1 MSNMEYIYLSLI
13 FVPIVV
19 AGLIYLFNNS
29 TFRKAIVFLMSA
41 MLFVFTIFVILQGD
55 REIKLSHTLN
65 FALEYLITFADYF
78 LLAVIFLIAL
88 KLRNKLISLLAVL
101 QFVLMFVFELKAGK
115 LEVENTFYVDHLTLI
130 MLMLINVI
138 GPLIS
143 IFALSYMDDHE
154 KHLHVKK
161 SKQNVF
167 FAVIMLFLGAMNGLV
182 LADNLL
188 WVYFFWEVTTLCSF
202 LLISHDGNEESIK
215 NATRALLLNS
225 LGGLSFVLG
234 IIFMYY
240 KSGNIAL
247 SEIIRSQDS
256 SILMIPIAFLA
267 LAGFTKSAQFPFQSW
282 LLGAMVAPTP
292 VSALLHSSTMV
303 KAGVYLILRLSPV
316 YIDTWLSRIIA
327 ILGAFTF
334 VAAAL
339 LAIFQTNAKRIL
351 AYSTI
356 SNLGLIIAL
365 ASIANVYSIYAAA
378 LLIVLH
384 GVSKALL
391 FLCVGSIEQGIGS
404 RNVEDMDGIKYKMPT
419 VAFLTLL
426 GSVSMLLPPFG
437 VLITK
442 WIAIEVA
449 TQNIVSML
457 EIILGSAFT
466 VVFWT
471 KFIGKILSDGK
482 DTKRIEV
489 FEALRHIPLIVIS
502 VLVVLLSVFMIQFT
516 NLFIVP
522 FFKSSFARYS
532 EVSVRELESFYIKD
546 FFGFNP
552 FIFFGILVLTIIA
565 GIVLYR
571 LLKPKRYVK
580 VYMSCENDDNFSF
593 RSEKDE
599 PIDAEFKNYYFET
612 LIKENNI
619 TLISNI
625 ISIALIAIM
634 FGVILK

>member
-1 MSNMEYIYLSLI
+1 MEYIYLALI
-13 FVPIVV
+13 FVPIIAAAFV
-19 AGLIYLFNNS
+19 YLFNNN

-41 MLFVFTIFVILQGD
+41 VLVVLMVFAILQGD
-55 REIKLSHTLN
+55 REVKLSHSLSV
-65 FALEYLITFADYF
+65 ALEYLITFADYF
-78 LLAVIFLIAL
+78 LLAVIFLIGI
-88 KLRNKLISLLAVL
+88 KLRNNLISLLAAL
-101 QFVLMFVFELKAGK
+101 QFVFMFVFEFRAGK
-115 LEVENTFYVDHLTLI
+115 LEVESVFYVDHLTFI

-138 GPLIS
+138 GVLIS
-143 IFALSYMDDHE
+143 IFALSYMDEHE
-154 KHLHVKK
+154 KHLHLEK
-161 SKQNVF
+161 SRQNVF
-167 FAVIMLFLGAMNGLV
+167 FGVIMLFLGAMNGLV
-182 LADNLL
+182 LSNNIL
-188 WVYFFWEVTTLCSF
+188 WVYFFWEITTLCSF
-202 LLISHDGNEESIK
+202 LLISHDQNEESIK

-225 LGGLSFVLG
+225 VGGLSFVLG

-240 KSGNIAL
+240 KSGAISL
-247 SEIIRSQDS
+247 SEIIKSQDS
-256 SILMIPIAFLA
+256 AILMIPVAFLA

-316 YIDTWLSRIIA
+316 YIDTWLSNIIA
-327 ILGAFTF
+327 VLGAFTF

-365 ASIANVYSIYAAA
+365 SSIANVYSIYAAA
-378 LLIVLH
+378 LLIILH

-404 RNVEDMDGIKYKMPT
+404 RNIEDMDGIKYKMPL
-419 VAFLTLL
+419 AAYLTLL
-426 GSVSMLLPPFG
+426 GSISMLLLPFG

-442 WIAIEVA
+442 WIAIEVS
-449 TQNIVSML
+449 TQNIVAML
-457 EIILGSAFT
+457 EIIFGSAFT

-482 DTKRIEV
+482 DTKRIEY
-489 FEALRHIPLIVIS
+489 FEALRHLPLMAISIFVIIVS
-502 VLVVLLSVFMIQFT
+502 AFMVQFT
-516 NLFIVP
+516 NVFVVP
-522 FFKSSFARYS
+522 FFKSAFARFS
-532 EVSVRELESFYIKD
+532 GVSSRGLKELYIKD

-552 FIFFGILVLTIIA
+552 FVFFGILVV
-565 GIVLYR
+565 GIVTGVILYR
-571 LLKPKRYVK
+571 LLRPKRYVR

-593 RSEKDE
+593 RAEKDKPVE
-599 PIDAEFKNYYFET
+599 FEFKNYYFDT
-612 LIKENNI
+612 LVRENNI

>member
-1 MSNMEYIYLSLI
+1 MVNIYLLLI
-13 FVPIVV
+13 FLPMIAALFVY
-19 AGLIYLFNNS
+19 LINNS
-29 TFRKAIVFLMSA
+29 NFRKAIVFLMSA
-41 MLFVFTIFVILQGD
+41 VLISASIYSISQGD
-55 REIKLSHTLN
+55 RLLRLSHSLN

-78 LLAVIFLIAL
+78 LLAIIFLIGTKL
-88 KLRNKLISLLAVL
+88 KNKLISLLAIL
-101 QFVLMFVFELKAGK
+101 QFVFMFVFEFKVGK
-115 LEVENTFYVDHLTLI
+115 LEVENIFFVDHLSFI
-130 MLMLINVI
+130 MLLLINII
-138 GPLIS
+138 GPLIA
-143 IFALSYMDDHE
+143 IFALSYMDEHE
-154 KHLHVKK
+154 KHLHLEK
-161 SKQNVF
+161 SRQNIF
-167 FAVIMLFLGAMNGLV
+167 FAIIMLFLGAMNGLV
-182 LADNLL
+182 ISNNIL
-188 WVYFFWEVTTLCSF
+188 WVYFFWEITTLCSF
-202 LLISHDGNEESIK
+202 LLISHDQNEESIK

-225 LGGLSFVLG
+225 IGGLSFVIG

-240 KSGNIAL
+240 KSGTVAL
-247 SEIIRSQDS
+247 NEIISSQDS

-267 LAGFTKSAQFPFQSW
+267 LAAFTKSAQMPFQSW

-303 KAGVYLILRLSPV
+303 KAGVYLVLRLSPV
-316 YIDTWLSRIIA
+316 FVDTWLSKIVTVA
-327 ILGAFTF
+327 GAFTF
-334 VAAAL
+334 VSAAL
-339 LAIFQTNAKRIL
+339 LAIFQSNAKRVL

-365 ASIANVYSIYAAA
+365 SSIADVYAIYAAA

-404 RNVEDMDGIKYKMPT
+404 RNIEDMDGIKYKMPI

-442 WIAIEVA
+442 WIAIEVS
-449 TQNIVSML
+449 TQNIVAML

-482 DTKRIEV
+482 DKNKIEK
-489 FEALRHIPLIVIS
+489 FEFVKHIPLTTIS
-502 VLVVLLSVFMIQFT
+502 ILVVLVSIFLIQFT
-516 NLFIVP
+516 NTFVVP

-532 EVSVRELESFYIKD
+532 GVSSRNIKELYVKD

-552 FIFFGILVLTIIA
+552 LVFFGVLIA
-565 GIVLYR
+565 AVVLGALIYR
-571 LLKPKRYVK
+571 LFKPKRYVP
-580 VYMSCENDDNFSF
+580 VYMSCENSDNFAF
-593 RSEKDE
+593 RGEKDKVV
-599 PIDAEFKNYYFET
+599 PFEFKNYYFET
-612 LIKENNI
+612 LTNEKTV
-619 TLISNI
+619 TLIVNVLSM
-625 ISIALIAIM
+625 ALIAIM

>member
-1 MSNMEYIYLSLI
+1 MVNIYLLLI
-13 FVPIVV
+13 FLPMIAALFVY
-19 AGLIYLFNNS
+19 LINNS
-29 TFRKAIVFLMSA
+29 NFRKAIVFLMSA
-41 MLFVFTIFVILQGD
+41 VLISASIYSISQGD
-55 REIKLSHTLN
+55 RLLRLSHSLN

-78 LLAVIFLIAL
+78 LLAIIFLIGTKL
-88 KLRNKLISLLAVL
+88 KNKLISLLAIL
-101 QFVLMFVFELKAGK
+101 QFVFMFVFEFKVGK
-115 LEVENTFYVDHLTLI
+115 LEVENIFFVDHLSFI
-130 MLMLINVI
+130 MLLLINII
-138 GPLIS
+138 GPLIA
-143 IFALSYMDDHE
+143 IFALSYMDEHE
-154 KHLHVKK
+154 KHLHLEK
-161 SKQNVF
+161 SRQNIF
-167 FAVIMLFLGAMNGLV
+167 FAIIMLFLGAMNGLV
-182 LADNLL
+182 ISNNIL
-188 WVYFFWEVTTLCSF
+188 WVYFFWEITTLCSF
-202 LLISHDGNEESIK
+202 LLISHDQNEESIK

-225 LGGLSFVLG
+225 IGGLSFVIG

-240 KSGNIAL
+240 KSGTVAL
-247 SEIIRSQDS
+247 NEIISSQDS

-267 LAGFTKSAQFPFQSW
+267 LAAFTKSAQMPFQSW

-303 KAGVYLILRLSPV
+303 KAGVYLVLRLSPV
-316 YIDTWLSRIIA
+316 FVDTWLSKIVA
-327 ILGAFTF
+327 VAGAFTF
-334 VAAAL
+334 VSAAL
-339 LAIFQTNAKRIL
+339 LAIFQSNAKRVL

-365 ASIANVYSIYAAA
+365 SSIADVYAIYAAA

-404 RNVEDMDGIKYKMPT
+404 RNIEDMDGIKYKMPI

-442 WIAIEVA
+442 WIAIEVS
-449 TQNIVSML
+449 TQNIVAML

-482 DTKRIEV
+482 DKNKIEK
-489 FEALRHIPLIVIS
+489 FEFVKHIPLTTIS
-502 VLVVLLSVFMIQFT
+502 ILVVLVSIFLIQFT
-516 NLFIVP
+516 NTFVVP

-532 EVSVRELESFYIKD
+532 GVSSRNIKELYVKD

-552 FIFFGILVLTIIA
+552 LVFFGVLIA
-565 GIVLYR
+565 AVVLGALIYR
-571 LLKPKRYVK
+571 LFKPKRYVP
-580 VYMSCENDDNFSF
+580 VYMSCENSDNFAF
-593 RSEKDE
+593 RGEKDKVV
-599 PIDAEFKNYYFET
+599 PFEFKNYYFET
-612 LIKENNI
+612 LTNEKTV
-619 TLISNI
+619 TLIVNVLSM
-625 ISIALIAIM
+625 ALIAIM

>member
-1 MSNMEYIYLSLI
+1 MEYIYLSLI
-13 FVPIVV
+13 FVPIIG

-41 MLFVFTIFVILQGD
+41 VLVVLMVFAILQGD
-55 REIKLSHTLN
+55 KEVKLSHALN
-65 FALEYLITFADYF
+65 FALEDLITFADYF
-78 LLAVIFLIAL
+78 LLAVIFLIGL
-88 KLRNKLISLLAVL
+88 KLKNNLISLLAAL
-101 QFVLMFVFELKAGK
+101 QFVLMFVFEFRAGK
-115 LEVENTFYVDHLTLI
+115 LEVENVFYVDHLTFI

-143 IFALSYMDDHE
+143 IFALSYMEEHE
-154 KHLHVKK
+154 KHLHLEK
-161 SKQNVF
+161 SKQNIF

-182 LADNLL
+182 LSNNIL
-188 WVYFFWEVTTLCSF
+188 WVYFFWEITTLCSF
-202 LLISHDGNEESIK
+202 LLISHDGNEQSIK

-225 LGGLSFVLG
+225 LGGLSFVVG

-240 KSGNIAL
+240 KSGAIAL

-316 YIDTWLSRIIA
+316 YIDTWLSNIIA

-365 ASIANVYSIYAAA
+365 SSVANVYSIYAAA

-404 RNVEDMDGIKYKMPT
+404 RNVEDMDGIKYKMPI

-442 WIAIEVA
+442 WIAIEVS
-449 TQNIVSML
+449 TQNIVAML

-489 FEALRHIPLIVIS
+489 FEGLRHLSLIAIS
-502 VLVVLLSVFMIQFT
+502 ILVVLVSVFMIQFT
-516 NLFIVP
+516 NAFVVP

-532 EVSVRELESFYIKD
+532 GVSSRELKDLYIKD

-552 FIFFGILVLTIIA
+552 FVFFGILALGIIIGVL
-565 GIVLYR
+565 LYK
-571 LLKPKRYVK
+571 LLSPKRYVK
-580 VYMSCENDDNFSF
+580 VYLSCENDDNFSF
-593 RSEKDE
+593 RAEKDKPVE
-599 PIDAEFKNYYFET
+599 FEFKNYYFDT
-612 LIKENNI
+612 LVKESNV

-625 ISIALIAIM
+625 ISVALIAIM

>member
-1 MSNMEYIYLSLI
+1 MEYIYLSLI
-13 FVPIVV
+13 FVPIIG

-41 MLFVFTIFVILQGD
+41 VLVVLMVFAILQGD
-55 REIKLSHTLN
+55 KEVKLSHALN

-78 LLAVIFLIAL
+78 LLAVIFLIGL
-88 KLRNKLISLLAVL
+88 KLKNNLISLLAAL
-101 QFVLMFVFELKAGK
+101 QFVLMFVFEFRAGK
-115 LEVENTFYVDHLTLI
+115 LEVENVFYVDHLTFI

-143 IFALSYMDDHE
+143 IFALSYMEEHE
-154 KHLHVKK
+154 KHLHLEK
-161 SKQNVF
+161 SKQNIF

-182 LADNLL
+182 LSNNIL
-188 WVYFFWEVTTLCSF
+188 WVYFFWEITTLCSF
-202 LLISHDGNEESIK
+202 LLISHDGNEQSIK

-225 LGGLSFVLG
+225 LGGLSFVVG

-240 KSGNIAL
+240 KSGAIAL

-316 YIDTWLSRIIA
+316 YIDTWLSNIIA

-365 ASIANVYSIYAAA
+365 SSVANVYSIYAAA

-404 RNVEDMDGIKYKMPT
+404 RNVEDMDGIKYKMPI

-442 WIAIEVA
+442 WIAIEVS
-449 TQNIVSML
+449 TQNIVAML

-489 FEALRHIPLIVIS
+489 FEGLRHLSLIAIS
-502 VLVVLLSVFMIQFT
+502 ILVVLVSVFMIQFT
-516 NLFIVP
+516 NAFVVP

-532 EVSVRELESFYIKD
+532 GVSSRELKDLYIKD

-552 FIFFGILVLTIIA
+552 FVFFGILALGIIIGVL
-565 GIVLYR
+565 LYK
-571 LLKPKRYVK
+571 LLSPKRYVK

-593 RSEKDE
+593 RAEKDKPVE
-599 PIDAEFKNYYFET
+599 FEFKNYYFDT
-612 LIKENNI
+612 LVKESNV

-625 ISIALIAIM
+625 ISVALIAIM

>member
-1 MSNMEYIYLSLI
+1 MVNIYLLLI
-13 FVPIVV
+13 FLPMIAALFVY
-19 AGLIYLFNNS
+19 LINNS
-29 TFRKAIVFLMSA
+29 NFRKAIVFLMSA
-41 MLFVFTIFVILQGD
+41 VLISASIYSISQGD
-55 REIKLSHTLN
+55 RLLRLSHSLN

-78 LLAVIFLIAL
+78 LLAIIFLIGTKL
-88 KLRNKLISLLAVL
+88 KNKLISLLAIL
-101 QFVLMFVFELKAGK
+101 QFVFMFVFEFKVGK
-115 LEVENTFYVDHLTLI
+115 LEVENIFFVDHLSFI
-130 MLMLINVI
+130 MLLLINII
-138 GPLIS
+138 GPLIA
-143 IFALSYMDDHE
+143 IFALSYMDEHE
-154 KHLHVKK
+154 KHLHLEK
-161 SKQNVF
+161 SRQNIF
-167 FAVIMLFLGAMNGLV
+167 FAIIMLFLGAMNGLV
-182 LADNLL
+182 ISNNIL
-188 WVYFFWEVTTLCSF
+188 WVYFFWEITTLCSF
-202 LLISHDGNEESIK
+202 SLISHDQNEESIK

-225 LGGLSFVLG
+225 IGGLSFVIG

-240 KSGNIAL
+240 KSGTVAL
-247 SEIIRSQDS
+247 NEIISSQDS

-267 LAGFTKSAQFPFQSW
+267 LAAFTKSAQMPFQSW

-303 KAGVYLILRLSPV
+303 KAGVYLVLRLSPV
-316 YIDTWLSRIIA
+316 FVDTWLSKIVA
-327 ILGAFTF
+327 VAGAFTF
-334 VAAAL
+334 VSAAL
-339 LAIFQTNAKRIL
+339 LAIFQSNAKRVL

-365 ASIANVYSIYAAA
+365 SSIADVYAIYAAA

-404 RNVEDMDGIKYKMPT
+404 RNIEDMDGIKYKMPI

-442 WIAIEVA
+442 WIAIEVS
-449 TQNIVSML
+449 TQNIVAML

-482 DTKRIEV
+482 DKNKIEK
-489 FEALRHIPLIVIS
+489 FEFVKHIPLTTIS
-502 VLVVLLSVFMIQFT
+502 ILVVLVNIFLIQFT
-516 NLFIVP
+516 NTFVVP

-532 EVSVRELESFYIKD
+532 GVSSRNIKELYVKD

-552 FIFFGILVLTIIA
+552 LVFFGVLIA
-565 GIVLYR
+565 AVVLGALIYR
-571 LLKPKRYVK
+571 LFKPKRYVP
-580 VYMSCENDDNFSF
+580 VYMSCENSDNFAF
-593 RSEKDE
+593 RGEKDKVV
-599 PIDAEFKNYYFET
+599 PFEFKNYYFET
-612 LIKENNI
+612 LTNERTV
-619 TLISNI
+619 TLIINVLSM
-625 ISIALIAIM
+625 ALIAIM

>member
-1 MSNMEYIYLSLI
+1 MVNIYLLLI
-13 FVPIVV
+13 FLPMIAALFVY
-19 AGLIYLFNNS
+19 LINNS
-29 TFRKAIVFLMSA
+29 NFRKAIVFLMSA
-41 MLFVFTIFVILQGD
+41 VLISASIYSISQGD
-55 REIKLSHTLN
+55 RLLRLSHSLN

-78 LLAVIFLIAL
+78 LLAIIFLIGIKL
-88 KLRNKLISLLAVL
+88 KNKLISLLAIL
-101 QFVLMFVFELKAGK
+101 QFVFMFVFEFKVGK
-115 LEVENTFYVDHLTLI
+115 LEVENIFFVDHLSFI
-130 MLMLINVI
+130 MLLLINII
-138 GPLIS
+138 GPLIA
-143 IFALSYMDDHE
+143 IFALSYMDEHE
-154 KHLHVKK
+154 KHLHLEK
-161 SKQNVF
+161 SRQNIF
-167 FAVIMLFLGAMNGLV
+167 FAIIMLFLGAMNGLV
-182 LADNLL
+182 ISNNIL
-188 WVYFFWEVTTLCSF
+188 WVYFFWEITTLCSF
-202 LLISHDGNEESIK
+202 LLISHDQNEESIK

-225 LGGLSFVLG
+225 IGGLSFVIG

-240 KSGNIAL
+240 KSGTVAL
-247 SEIIRSQDS
+247 NEIISSQDS

-267 LAGFTKSAQFPFQSW
+267 LAAFTKSAQMPFQSW

-303 KAGVYLILRLSPV
+303 KAGVYLVLRLSPV
-316 YIDTWLSRIIA
+316 FVDTWLSKIVA
-327 ILGAFTF
+327 VAGAFTF
-334 VAAAL
+334 VSAAL
-339 LAIFQTNAKRIL
+339 LAIFQSNAKRVL

-365 ASIANVYSIYAAA
+365 SSIADVYAIYAAA

-404 RNVEDMDGIKYKMPT
+404 RNIEDMDGIKYKMPI

-442 WIAIEVA
+442 WIAIEVS
-449 TQNIVSML
+449 TQNIVAML

-482 DTKRIEV
+482 DKNKIEK
-489 FEALRHIPLIVIS
+489 FEFVKHIPLTTIS
-502 VLVVLLSVFMIQFT
+502 ILVVLVSIFLIQFT
-516 NLFIVP
+516 NTFVVP

-532 EVSVRELESFYIKD
+532 GVSSRNIKELYVKD

-552 FIFFGILVLTIIA
+552 LVFFGVLIA
-565 GIVLYR
+565 AVVLGALIYR
-571 LLKPKRYVK
+571 LFKPKRYVP
-580 VYMSCENDDNFSF
+580 VYMSCENSDNFAF
-593 RSEKDE
+593 RGEKDKVV
-599 PIDAEFKNYYFET
+599 PFEFKNYYFET
-612 LIKENNI
+612 LTNEKTV
-619 TLISNI
+619 TLIVNVLSM
-625 ISIALIAIM
+625 ALIAIM

>member
-1 MSNMEYIYLSLI
+1 MVNIYLLLI
-13 FVPIVV
+13 FLPMI
-19 AGLIYLFNNS
+19 AALFIYLINNS
-29 TFRKAIVFLMSA
+29 NFRKAIVFLMSA
-41 MLFVFTIFVILQGD
+41 VLISASIYSISQGD
-55 REIKLSHTLN
+55 RLLRLSHSLN

-78 LLAVIFLIAL
+78 LLAIIFLIGTKL
-88 KLRNKLISLLAVL
+88 KNKLISFLAIL
-101 QFVLMFVFELKAGK
+101 QFVFMFVFEFKVGK
-115 LEVENTFYVDHLTLI
+115 LEVENIFFVDHLSFI
-130 MLMLINVI
+130 MLLLINII
-138 GPLIS
+138 GPLIA
-143 IFALSYMDDHE
+143 IFALSYMDEHE
-154 KHLHVKK
+154 KHLHLEK
-161 SKQNVF
+161 SRQNIF
-167 FAVIMLFLGAMNGLV
+167 FAIIMLFLGAMNGLV
-182 LADNLL
+182 ISNNIL
-188 WVYFFWEVTTLCSF
+188 WVYFFWEITTLCSF
-202 LLISHDGNEESIK
+202 LLISHDQNEESIK

-225 LGGLSFVLG
+225 IGGLSFVIG

-240 KSGNIAL
+240 KSGTVAL
-247 SEIIRSQDS
+247 NEIISSQDS

-267 LAGFTKSAQFPFQSW
+267 LASFTKSAQMPFQSW

-303 KAGVYLILRLSPV
+303 KAGVYLVLRLSPV
-316 YIDTWLSRIIA
+316 FIDTWLSKIVA
-327 ILGAFTF
+327 VAGAFTF
-334 VAAAL
+334 VSAAL
-339 LAIFQTNAKRIL
+339 LAIFQSNAKRVL

-365 ASIANVYSIYAAA
+365 SSIANVYAIYAAA

-404 RNVEDMDGIKYKMPT
+404 RNIEDMDGIKYKMPI

-442 WIAIEVA
+442 WIAIEVS
-449 TQNIVSML
+449 TQNIVAML

-482 DTKRIEV
+482 DKNKIEK
-489 FEALRHIPLIVIS
+489 FEFVKHIPLMIIS
-502 VLVVLLSVFMIQFT
+502 ILVVLVSIFLIQFT
-516 NLFIVP
+516 NTFVVP

-532 EVSVRELESFYIKD
+532 GVSSSNIKELYVKD

-552 FIFFGILVLTIIA
+552 LVFFGVLIA
-565 GIVLYR
+565 AVVLGTLIYR
-571 LLKPKRYVK
+571 LFKPKRYVP
-580 VYMSCENDDNFSF
+580 VYMSCENSDNFAF
-593 RSEKDE
+593 RGEKDKVV
-599 PIDAEFKNYYFET
+599 PFEFKNYYFET
-612 LIKENNI
+612 LTNEERV
-619 TLISNI
+619 TLIVNVL
-625 ISIALIAIM
+625 SIALIAIM